1 MKSALL
7 SNSIIIVHF
16 TPTLTERGT
25 LEVAILILN
34 YIYHLRIEIQNKQ
47 QISIFLSYSPFLHI
61 QGLCRMTNLVMS
73 VHVIAMSR
81 RASHPAWQKID
92 GSCSYATL
100 APCNYSSY
108 NAPCNVFTTI

>member
-1 MKSALL
+1 
-7 SNSIIIVHF
+7 
-16 TPTLTERGT
+16 
-25 LEVAILILN
+25 
-34 YIYHLRIEIQNKQ
+34 
-47 QISIFLSYSPFLHI
+47 
-61 QGLCRMTNLVMS
+61 MTNLVMS